1 MPAVDAPHRPARI
14 DQWALHKA
22 LFMKSQGHILPEHV
36 GKMTLAEIAMVL
48 DDADRGPYGTPAL
61 SVADAEREVGR
72 RLAWRPL
79 DWLRN
84 FDR

>member
-1 MPAVDAPHRPARI
+1 MPAVEVTHRPARI

-22 LFMKSQGHILPEHV
+22 LFAKSQGHILPEHV
-36 GKMTLAEIAMVL
+36 GGMTLAEIATVL
-48 DDADRGPYGTPAL
+48 DDAERGPLGSPAL
-61 SVADAEREVGR
+61 EKSDVEREVSR

-84 FDR
+84 FER